1 MSAKYSIISTEDVNA
16 KNDDYYP
23 SVKSKDANERKM
35 ARQLRIEKRVAAVKL
50 QTQRETGIYIEEK
63 KEPVE
68 IQMEKSAGIL
78 DNLLKESQEYL
89 ENVRVANEAREFD
102 RKESE
107 GIGRGMVISRL
118 EAEAAEA
125 QKLFSEIA
133 GKWSS
138 IQDYKDPLHIHE
150 DILLQKMKCDELIKE
165 KDDLIEML
173 KGEVRMA
180 ERKFTSDQV
189 KQNQDIAI
197 LGSRIEKQ
205 IDFIKKAYATEFNLI
220 DQVISEEKRKFIEK
234 SNEKWEDLYRKRN
247 QEESAL
253 TEYKLQKQ
261 EEISSKIR
269 HLNVCHEEQFRKT
282 KIELER
288 DIEKAQ
294 NEFERI
300 KSLALFNRERLEYNY
315 EVLKR
320 RENENLIIKSQ
331 QKRRMS
337 KLQDT
342 ISDLK
347 TTLSDYRKTTTKKI
361 KKTKSDIEKLR
372 KNIVDIDD
380 KADQFANSSEK
391 KFKDLWKL
399 NARDCYNL
407 LDKIIKIDRILHE
420 QQLGVRWTRPVY
432 QKIDFP
438 SIGDRQS
445 VSSVGPKQKSSLLLK
460 KSKSDTRST
469 SALNLSKSY
478 HTESDTYKKLL
489 KRVLKALDKKSGF
502 LTEKCIKLLINTY
515 EDDEQSLVTLDNV
528 FLSLGIKKSQ
538 DIDVMADFFLPYCY
552 CRVCAEHYSSHSSFA
567 STAIASR
574 HMSQVS
580 YMSKTSFQRSNYF
593 SPSIIEVEY
602 TLEGIQQSDDLIS
615 HIVKEV
621 IEKESLVDEHGLL
634 KIDTPDEDSEDDEQ
648 CYTHPKERL
657 SGRRRTLKVDIEKIS
672 CKYNHP
678 LVISTVYVLAAL
690 KEFVIKYHKQQQTTQ
705 IGPTMEERL
714 SKRRCTASRSLED
727 EDIKRHW
734 INLRRTFRKSHM
746 LIWDGLREGLTKYL
760 EILKDRKNVS
770 EDVMKLRKT
779 NEALKRLLAD
789 YIDHRVLMKPI
800 CPQKSSEL
808 LRKCSQ
814 TTQIKI

>member
-50 QTQRETGIYIEEK
+50 QTQRETGIYIEEE

-107 GIGRGMVISRL
+107 GIGRGKVISRL

-253 TEYKLQKQ
+253 TEYKIQKQ

-347 TTLSDYRKTTTKKI
+347 TTLSDYRKTSTKKI
-361 KKTKSDIEKLR
+361 QKTKSDIEKLR
-372 KNIVDIDD
+372 QNVVDIDD

-469 SALNLSKSY
+469 SALNLSK
-478 HTESDTYKKLL
+478 
-489 KRVLKALDKKSGF
+489 
-502 LTEKCIKLLINTY
+502 
-515 EDDEQSLVTLDNV
+515 
-528 FLSLGIKKSQ
+528 
-538 DIDVMADFFLPYCY
+538 
-552 CRVCAEHYSSHSSFA
+552 
-567 STAIASR
+567 
-574 HMSQVS
+574 
-580 YMSKTSFQRSNYF
+580 
-593 SPSIIEVEY
+593 
-602 TLEGIQQSDDLIS
+602 
-615 HIVKEV
+615 V
-621 IEKESLVDEHGLL
+621 IESESLVDEHGVL

-648 CYTHPKERL
+648 CYAHPKERL
-657 SGRRRTLKVDIEKIS
+657 SGRRRTLKVDIEKLS

-690 KEFVIKYHKQQQTTQ
+690 KEFVIKYHKQQQATQ

-746 LIWDGLREGLTKYL
+746 LIWDGLREGLSKYL

-789 YIDHRVLMKPI
+789 YIDHGVIMKPT